1 MWHFRGPATP
11 AHGWVIAKVFHVQ
24 FSHTPRPAAA
34 AARDVYTFKNVH
46 YIEIYKIREQASF
59 LFVYFIYRINI
70 IKRDSGRKKKK
81 NQLNWIE
88 PAHLT
93 FSLTYKNIIYTST
106 ILYINEKILNC
117 WSVSLSC
124 SSSFFLPPYI
134 FCIASPSAQVFRLG
148 ERVFLVVGW
157 MKPFKRLFYFLVLL
171 FVFLYR
177 TEEDKWMTPYIYN
190 KKLNIW
196 WSIGDDRI

>member
-46 YIEIYKIREQASF
+46 YIYRNNKIREQARF
-59 LFVYFIYRINI
+59 FVCLFYNIYRINI

-88 PAHLT
+88 PTHLT

-106 ILYINEKILNC
+106 ILYINEKILNLLDC
-117 WSVSLSC
+117 KFVLLFF
-124 SSSFFLPPYI
+124 FFLPPYI
-134 FCIASPSAQVFRLG
+134 FLYSVAIRAGVPVRG
-148 ERVFLVVGW
+148 ESLFGCWLNEAIQTTI
-157 MKPFKRLFYFLVLL
+157 FYFLVLP
-171 FVFLYR
+171 FDFLYLR
-177 TEEDKWMTPYIYN
+177 KKTNGRRHIYTIRN
-190 KKLNIW
+190 
-196 WSIGDDRI
+196 